1 MGEPL
6 EPNQSNNQPVT
17 PLGIGAVFAGAI
29 FVYLNL
35 LAGPV
40 VTVCVLALLLKLAFG
55 T

>member
-1 MGEPL
+1 MGENL
-6 EPNQSNNQPVT
+6 EPNQSNNEPVT
-17 PLGIGAVFAGAI
+17 PLGIIAVYSGAI

-40 VTVCVLALLLKLAFG
+40 VTVCVLALLLKYIFG